1 MSKPKRS
8 RSSFS
13 LFFEDVRID
22 VLAENPGLP
31 FDKMVTEIGKRW
43 HALSDDEQ
51 KTYIDK
57 ADDDRERYA
66 IEMEAYVEPTTK
78 KAKKDAE
85 KDDMKPKK
93 ALSAYLIFINENRDA
108 MKKDHPEET
117 MTGLS
122 KLLAERWNGM
132 GAEDKVEWNE
142 KAEADKVRYS
152 NELNEYN
159 LHKSML
165 ELKKPPPK
173 IEEEPAE
180 PETGD
185 TAPAEEAEEKTES

>member
-1 MSKPKRS
+1 MLLIFHDIYLILSTTKMTDDSKVRLDGTKIEGTS
-8 RSSFS
+8 KTVSQKGNNS
-13 LFFEDVRID
+13 DV
-22 VLAENPGLP
+22 
-31 FDKMVTEIGKRW
+31 
-43 HALSDDEQ
+43 H
-51 KTYIDK
+51 
-57 ADDDRERYA
+57 
-66 IEMEAYVEPTTK
+66 MEAYVEPTTK